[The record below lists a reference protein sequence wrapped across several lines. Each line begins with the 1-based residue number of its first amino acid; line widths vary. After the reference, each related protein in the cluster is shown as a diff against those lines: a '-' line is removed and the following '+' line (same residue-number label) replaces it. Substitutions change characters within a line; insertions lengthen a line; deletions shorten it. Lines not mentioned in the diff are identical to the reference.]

1 MKPVI
6 DEQLALRLGL
16 AAKAIPQIPLKKFID
31 HLINELG
38 APLSGKKLR
47 SLSPKKLHQSLINKE
62 RDIERSQSNQVYAVL
77 TNEDIT
83 DMSPPEVPAAKKL
96 CGNKLRVAISSNNQE
111 QLDGHFGSCLRFL
124 IYEVNA
130 TKFNLVDVR
139 PVVSTESGLMRTD
152 HLIELI
158 KDCHILMTLSIGG
171 PAAAKVV
178 RADIH
183 PVKHAAPCN
192 HEQVLNPLSDVI
204 AGTPPP
210 WIVKIFEKEESHHE
224 CSCHGNC
231 H

>member
-16 AAKAIPQIPLKKFID
+16 AAKAVPQIPLKKFIE

-38 APLSGKKLR
+38 EPLSEKKLR
-47 SLSPKKLHQSLINKE
+47 SLSPKKLHQSLISQE
-62 RDIERSQSNQVYAVL
+62 RDIERNQSNQVYAVL
-77 TNEDIT
+77 TNDTIT
-83 DMSPPEVPAAKKL
+83 DMSAPEVPPNKNL
-96 CGNKLRVAISSNNQE
+96 FGRKLRVAISSNNKE

-130 TKFNLVDVR
+130 TTFHLVDVR

-158 KDCHILMTLSIGG
+158 KDCHLLMTLSIGG

-178 RADIH
+178 RSDIH
-183 PVKHAAPCN
+183 PVKHTKPCSN
-192 HEQVLNPLSDVI
+192 DEVLKPLTAVI
-204 AGTPPP
+204 GGTPPP
-210 WIVKIFEKEESHHE
+210 WIVKIFEKEEAHHG
-224 CSCHGNC
+224 CNC